1 MLDYKTL
8 YNSDPFD
15 LPIKKKNSWF
25 LINQRKLS
33 LYHYKYSKNYKLI
46 SDNIFKTISKV
57 KKISDLPFVHAS
69 VFKNFNLIS
78 RNNNQ
83 KISTFSSSGTTG
95 TKQSII
101 NLDPKTSFL
110 QSKALSKIF

>member
-8 YNSDPFD
+8 YNSDPFG
-15 LPIKKKNSWF
+15 LPKKKKNSWF

-46 SDNIFKTISKV
+46 SDNIFKSISKV

-69 VFKNFNLIS
+69 LFKNFNLIFCRFIS
-78 RNNNQ
+78 VMRLNHIELVKP
-83 KISTFSSSGTTG
+83 KIIKSLFSFFF
-95 TKQSII
+95 K
-101 NLDPKTSFL
+101 
-110 QSKALSKIF
+110 